1 MSDLAWI
8 FPLYAIVT
16 VAVAAALE
24 KRCSEVLCGG
34 REKSFCTYAL
44 LIGLAITAL
53 GVLPELFTPY
63 STWTRRCAL
72 LATLVLTSVMIS
84 NAMCRLRK

>member
-1 MSDLAWI
+1 MSDLEWL
-8 FPLYAIVT
+8 FPLYTIVT
-16 VAVAAALE
+16 VAVAAKLE

-72 LATLVLTSVMIS
+72 VATLAVISVMIT
-84 NAMCRLRK
+84 NGMCRLRK